1 MAKVAYLDTT
11 LIPNLL
17 GFSGSIQKTISH
29 FLEYYNSHSDFPKS
43 KFAPLNF
50 L

>member
-1 MAKVAYLDTT
+1 MAKVTHLDTILSPT
-11 LIPNLL
+11 LTEL
-17 GFSGSIQKTISH
+17 FSFYTKIILH